1 MYQQRGVPTSYTPL
15 TLIHKMKIILRVSFI
30 LAILC
35 VLVFPDGYARYNSF
49 RSKDGILYFFNPQKL
64 KETKNIKSF
73 EYDMTMLTWTDSV
86 TINFTIVSESM
97 SMPTDL
103 SILSGESK
111 YECHDYSLLYVDLQK
126 RDYKV
131 RITSKF
137 PLQEVEKIVES
148 TIPPIFEFKQND
160 ILRTATYKRKAW
172 ETDREKIKQIMGL
185 YYHTK

>member
-1 MYQQRGVPTSYTPL
+1 
-15 TLIHKMKIILRVSFI
+15 MKIILRVSTA

-35 VLVFPDGYARYNSF
+35 TLVFLDGYARYNSF

-103 SILSGESK
+103 AIKSGESK
-111 YECHDYSLLYVDLQK
+111 YECHDYSLLFVDLQK
-126 RDYKV
+126 KDYKV
-131 RITSKF
+131 RVTSKF
-137 PLQEVEKIVES
+137 PLREVENIIES
-148 TIPPIFEFKQND
+148 PAPPIFEFKQNG